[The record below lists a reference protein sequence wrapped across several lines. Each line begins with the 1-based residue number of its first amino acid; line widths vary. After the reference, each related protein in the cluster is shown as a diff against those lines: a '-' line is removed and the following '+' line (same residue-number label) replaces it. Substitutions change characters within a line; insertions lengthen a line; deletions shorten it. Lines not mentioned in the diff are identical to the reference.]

1 MAGITT
7 AIPSSAVCRVPRK
20 NRAWRALRISI
31 SVGITVAIFAL
42 VIPKVADYSQV
53 WGTIAGLSVWEVLLL
68 ALVMT
73 LHLFTYWPQ
82 QTAAM
87 PGLTL
92 GQAAVN
98 AQTTTSIANV
108 LPGGPP
114 VAVAFSYCI
123 YRSWGFT
130 KAEIVLQAMLTGIW
144 NIYVKLALP
153 VIAIVVLA
161 FYGHFSIGLFVA
173 AVIGAGAL
181 AGSVVAFAF
190 MLRRKALA
198 RRMGA
203 ALGRIASA
211 LRRVVRKPAVR
222 GWGEAT
228 VGLRA
233 QTITLVVKQWLPL
246 TFYTVLSQCALFA
259 VLVLSLRF
267 VGVSAH
273 QVSWA
278 EILGVF
284 AFVRLLAT
292 LPLTPG
298 GIGVVELGYIS
309 GLALAGGDH
318 AKVVAG
324 VLLFR
329 ALSYGVQVPLG
340 GITYIVWRR
349 KKGWLTSPPRFG
361 PLPGH
366 QSAPPVLVPA

>member
-173 AVIGAGAL
+173 AVIGAG
-181 AGSVVAFAF
+181 V
-190 MLRRKALA
+190 
-198 RRMGA
+198 A
-203 ALGRIASA
+203 ALFKAAEPVTVASP
-211 LRRVVRKPAVR
+211 K
-222 GWGEAT
+222 G
-228 VGLRA
+228 
-233 QTITLVVKQWLPL
+233 
-246 TFYTVLSQCALFA
+246 
-259 VLVLSLRF
+259 
-267 VGVSAH
+267 
-273 QVSWA
+273 
-278 EILGVF
+278 
-284 AFVRLLAT
+284 
-292 LPLTPG
+292 
-298 GIGVVELGYIS
+298 
-309 GLALAGGDH
+309 
-318 AKVVAG
+318 VAG
-324 VLLFR
+324 VPTGKGFWAKSEGFKPPAASSEPAAAVEL
-329 ALSYGVQVPLG
+329 AGVVG
-340 GITYIVWRR
+340 VVG
-349 KKGWLTSPPRFG
+349 RF
-361 PLPGH
+361 
-366 QSAPPVLVPA
+366 AAY